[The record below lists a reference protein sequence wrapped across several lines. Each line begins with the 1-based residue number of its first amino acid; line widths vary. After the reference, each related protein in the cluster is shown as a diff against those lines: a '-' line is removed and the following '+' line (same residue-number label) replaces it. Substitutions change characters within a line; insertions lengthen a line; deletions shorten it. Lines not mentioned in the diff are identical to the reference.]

1 MSLTNNNGFSS
12 FWFDE
17 NEGNRVNDVLGIEE
31 KQGVDL
37 IKLASLR
44 RAISNFVTIVT
55 GQDIPVTFK
64 TSGKDSFTD
73 GKKIQIGSSLK
84 EGDFDWTVGL
94 ALHEGSHIILSD
106 FSLLKNLEMNVP
118 QELFMRAENMGI
130 SRMELLKNI
139 KNVLNYVE
147 DRRID
152 NFIFKSAPGYKG
164 YYHAMYDKFFYT
176 KVIDKGLMSSEKCE
190 ESWDSYMFRIINL
203 HNTNT
208 RLGALKGL
216 KEISRTIGLGS
227 ISRLENSQDALD
239 VSVKVISTILDH
251 IVIEKPETENQEGS
265 ESQSGSESGENG
277 EGGEGGEGSGS
288 SSDEPTTITDEELQD
303 AIDNGSL
310 EEGSDTDESKD
321 TQLVE
326 LTDNQKKMLE
336 NAIKKQE
343 KFLNGDIQKKRVTKK
358 DLKSLESVEQ
368 SGMRIEKVG
377 EDYKDDYSYYQR
389 KSKSTEC
396 IVIDNLTQGL
406 IDSGEIHMLSNYRS
420 EENQEDI
427 NRGIVLGKKLG
438 RKLQIR
444 NESRMT
450 TFTRKNSGKIDKR
463 LLSELG
469 FGNTDVF
476 QQTFVDSYSDA
487 LLWISIDASG
497 SMGGSKWDRTMTSV
511 TAIAKAA
518 SMTQNLDVVIDFRSS
533 YSQGYGRGSDSK
545 PLLLIA
551 YDSRKDKFSKIQRLF
566 QSIHPSGITPEGLCF
581 EAIMDKLVPSSK
593 DRDSYFLNFSDGQ
606 PYFSNSDIDYSGRGA
621 AIHTKKMVDKIREKG
636 ISILSYFIKDS
647 YGGSIGDFTT
657 MYGKDAKDIDVTNV
671 MSVAKTMN
679 ERFLQK

>member
-1 MSLTNNNGFSS
+1 MNYNNNNGFSS

-239 VSVKVISTILDH
+239 VSIKVISIILDN

-265 ESQSGSESGENG
+265 QSQSGDSSESGES
-277 EGGEGGEGSGS
+277 GEGSGS
-288 SSDEPTTITDEELQD
+288 SDEPKKVTDEELQD
-303 AIDNGSL
+303 MIDNGSL
-310 EEGSDTDESKD
+310 EEGSDSDSDKD

-326 LTDNQKKMLE
+326 LSDNQKKMLD

-389 KSKSTEC
+389 KSSSTEC

-420 EENQEDI
+420 EENQENI

-497 SMGGSKWDRTMTSV
+497 SMGGKKWNRTMTSV

-533 YSQGYGRGSDSK
+533 YSQGYGRGNDSK

-621 AIHTKKMVDKIREKG
+621 SIHTKKMVEKIREKG
-636 ISILSYFIKDS
+636 ISVLSYFIKDS

>member
-1 MSLTNNNGFSS
+1 MNYNNNGFSS

-227 ISRLENSQDALD
+227 ISRLENSQDALN
-239 VSVKVISTILDH
+239 VSLKVISIILDN

-265 ESQSGSESGENG
+265 QSQSGDSSESGES
-277 EGGEGGEGSGS
+277 GEGSGS
-288 SSDEPTTITDEELQD
+288 DSDEPKTVTDEELQD
-303 AIDNGSL
+303 MIDNGSL
-310 EEGSDTDESKD
+310 EEGSDSDSDKD

-326 LTDNQKKMLE
+326 LSDNQKKMLD

-389 KSKSTEC
+389 KSYSTEC

-420 EENQEDI
+420 EENQENI

-497 SMGGSKWDRTMTSV
+497 SMGGKKWSRTMTSV

-533 YSQGYGRGSDSK
+533 YSQGYGRGNDCK

-621 AIHTKKMVDKIREKG
+621 SIHTKKMVEKIREKG
-636 ISILSYFIKDS
+636 ISVLSYFIKDS

>member
-1 MSLTNNNGFSS
+1 MNYNNNNGFSS

-176 KVIDKGLMSSEKCE
+176 KVIDKGLLSSEKCE

-239 VSVKVISTILDH
+239 VSLKVISIILDN

-265 ESQSGSESGENG
+265 QSQSGDSSESGES
-277 EGGEGGEGSGS
+277 GEGSG
-288 SSDEPTTITDEELQD
+288 SSDEPTTITDEELQE

-310 EEGSDTDESKD
+310 EEGSDSDSDKD

-326 LTDNQKKMLE
+326 LSDNQKKMLD

-389 KSKSTEC
+389 KSSSTEC

-420 EENQEDI
+420 EENQENI

-438 RKLQIR
+438 RKLQVR

-497 SMGGSKWDRTMTSV
+497 SMGGKKWNRTMTSV

-533 YSQGYGRGSDSK
+533 YSQGYGRGNDCK

-621 AIHTKKMVDKIREKG
+621 SIHTKKMVDKIREKG
-636 ISILSYFIKDS
+636 IKILSYFIKDS

-679 ERFLQK
+679 QRFLQK